1 MERAARAARAARSLE
16 RLSGLSGLV
25 ARAPKPLR
33 RSSGSM
39 LERLSERAAQMALAA
54 QRLKPSKPLK
64 EVVKKLT
71 DDLRNREQISVWKAE
86 RKRVDT
92 NSNSSDEPLW
102 INWTDREK
110 RELKS
115 KGSVSGYSIDL
126 KSHSPYF
133 STIHSRKFVIL
144 SN

>member
-1 MERAARAARAARSLE
+1 MHKN
-16 RLSGLSGLV
+16 
-25 ARAPKPLR
+25 PR
-33 RSSGSM
+33 RSHKSLDCKCG
-39 LERLSERAAQMALAA
+39 RLRQKSQFL
-54 QRLKPSKPLK
+54 QK

-133 STIHSRKFVIL
+133 STIHSWKFVIL